1 MVPLP
6 HVPCPQLALQD
17 SSAHQPVQQ
26 AFQHTLQGL
35 MIKDPSDCATLPPP
49 QLSEE
54 LKITVWGGA
63 PEPLSCVVWRWQ
75 AARAKQAHRE
85 LPATSSPGSRKPKA
99 LGEATQPRPSQEN
112 GPRPWVLLGCGLEAR
127 SMTPTLCVKTLG
139 SASEKVLFI
148 CKLLLKQVFSG
159 VVCKFC
165 SNNTSKSTQGRKR
178 RESLWYW
185 PGVLLP

>member
-1 MVPLP
+1 MGNGCKCRWNSTVRSANLSNLKEMMQCHRASETRTKCPHRWMALGTPATRPLSP
-6 HVPCPQLALQD
+6 KLALQE
-17 SSAHQPVQQ
+17 SSARQPAQQ

-35 MIKDPSDCATLPPP
+35 MITDPSDCATLPPP

-75 AARAKQAHRE
+75 AARAKQADGG

-112 GPRPWVLLGCGLEAR
+112 GPRP
-127 SMTPTLCVKTLG
+127 
-139 SASEKVLFI
+139 
-148 CKLLLKQVFSG
+148 
-159 VVCKFC
+159 
-165 SNNTSKSTQGRKR
+165 
-178 RESLWYW
+178 
-185 PGVLLP
+185 